1 LTLTLSEYSL
11 DDAYGDHKKIN
22 LTPSSH
28 TIADL
33 ANEFDV
39 THRAIRFYED
49 QGLLSPE
56 RGGRNAQARMYSGS
70 DKTRLKLILRGKRL
84 GFSLA
89 EIKEILEIDLYSKPG
104 GSILQLERFIG
115 TLAKHR
121 EALERQMEDLSD
133 QLNELVARKF
143 REEIDVGQVGIN
155 VPIPVPVPMFSFTGS
170 RASKLGDLGPYG
182 KQVIAFILKLRRLLS
197 VGLMT
202 ALWRLV

>member
-1 LTLTLSEYSL
+1 
-11 DDAYGDHKKIN
+11 
-22 LTPSSH
+22 
-28 TIADL
+28 
-33 ANEFDV
+33 
-39 THRAIRFYED
+39 
-49 QGLLSPE
+49 
-56 RGGRNAQARMYSGS
+56 
-70 DKTRLKLILRGKRL
+70 LRGKRL

-89 EIKEILEIDLYSKPG
+89 EIKEILDIDLYSKPG

-121 EALERQMEDLSD
+121 EALERQMEYLSD
-133 QLNELVARKF
+133 QLNELAARKF

-170 RASKLGDLGPYG
+170 RASKLGDLGSYG